1 MARKTDYF
9 EGFIKLAEY
18 SYNAAK
24 LLDDTLRDFNKDSL
38 QKTMKF
44 MHEIEHTADLE
55 GHEITKKLLK
65 EFITPIEREDIMLLI
80 HKIDDITD
88 CIEDVLLHMY
98 MYNVRVIKEDA
109 IKFSGLILS
118 SCEELIGALKEFKNF
133 KKSKEIRSKI
143 IAVNKIEEEG
153 DNLYT
158 EIVRKLHLTSMNAID
173 IMTWTIAY
181 NRLEKCC
188 DACEEAANVIESIIL
203 KNL

>member
-38 QKTMKF
+38 QKTMKL

-80 HKIDDITD
+80 
-88 CIEDVLLHMY
+88 
-98 MYNVRVIKEDA
+98 
-109 IKFSGLILS
+109 
-118 SCEELIGALKEFKNF
+118 
-133 KKSKEIRSKI
+133 
-143 IAVNKIEEEG
+143 
-153 DNLYT
+153 
-158 EIVRKLHLTSMNAID
+158 
-173 IMTWTIAY
+173 
-181 NRLEKCC
+181 
-188 DACEEAANVIESIIL
+188 
-203 KNL
+203 

>member
-38 QKTMKF
+38 QKTMKL

>member
-38 QKTMKF
+38 QKTMKL

-133 KKSKEIRSKI
+133 KKSKEIRSRI

-188 DACEEAANVIESIIL
+188 DACEEAANVIESMT
-203 KNL
+203 

>member
-38 QKTMKF
+38 QKTMKL

-133 KKSKEIRSKI
+133 KKSKEIRSRI

-188 DACEEAANVIESIIL
+188 DACEEAVNVIESIIL

>member
-38 QKTMKF
+38 QKTMKL

-133 KKSKEIRSKI
+133 KKSKEIRSRI

>member
-1 MARKTDYF
+1 MAMKTDYF

-38 QKTMKF
+38 QKTMKL

-133 KKSKEIRSKI
+133 KKSKEIRSRI

>member
-38 QKTMKF
+38 QKTMKL

-98 MYNVRVIKEDA
+98 MYNVRVIKEDE

-118 SCEELIGALKEFKNF
+118 SCEELIGALKEFKNY
-133 KKSKEIRSKI
+133 KKSKEIRSRI

>member
-1 MARKTDYF
+1 
-9 EGFIKLAEY
+9 
-18 SYNAAK
+18 
-24 LLDDTLRDFNKDSL
+24 
-38 QKTMKF
+38 
-44 MHEIEHTADLE
+44 
-55 GHEITKKLLK
+55 
-65 EFITPIEREDIMLLI
+65 
-80 HKIDDITD
+80 
-88 CIEDVLLHMY
+88 MY

>member
-38 QKTMKF
+38 QKTMKL

-133 KKSKEIRSKI
+133 KNR
-143 IAVNKIEEEG
+143 
-153 DNLYT
+153 
-158 EIVRKLHLTSMNAID
+158 RK
-173 IMTWTIAY
+173 Y
-181 NRLEKCC
+181 
-188 DACEEAANVIESIIL
+188 EAEL
-203 KNL
+203 LL

>member
-38 QKTMKF
+38 QKTMKL

-118 SCEELIGALKEFKNF
+118 SCEELIGALKEFKNY
-133 KKSKEIRSKI
+133 KKSKEIRSRI